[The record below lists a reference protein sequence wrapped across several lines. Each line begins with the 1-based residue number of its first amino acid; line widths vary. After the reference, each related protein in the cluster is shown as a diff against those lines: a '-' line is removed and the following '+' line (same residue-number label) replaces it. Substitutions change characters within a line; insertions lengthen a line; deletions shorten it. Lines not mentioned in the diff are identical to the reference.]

1 MTALDLLIAML
12 IAITS
17 AIVVVLATVGIS
29 SLIRAHRI
37 RIEPSLSKARSAIM
51 ISLSGGSTA
60 TDELSDLGWF
70 SRRYIIGLTLDVAPS
85 VTGTSRSILVSLG
98 EAIGVV
104 QKARR
109 NVNSR
114 RWGSRL
120 YAARVLTAFGVESD
134 ALCRLLVD
142 RSPEVRAQAAAWTV
156 VAPDPMAIDL
166 LVGLLADS
174 DGLCRF
180 AARDALIRIGLRASE
195 PLISALDAADV
206 DVDVTN
212 QILEIAAAMGDGRF
226 LPAAVVRTGAPAPRT
241 RALAARVLARTGDRS
256 AGPSLVGLLQDGSDE
271 VVVAAAAGI
280 SKLSYW
286 PGAAAIEPLLN
297 SPSWALRRQA
307 GLSLLGLGAP
317 GTVLLWANA
326 PGEGDKAEMA
336 IQALH
341 LRSISHRSEAA

>member
-1 MTALDLLIAML
+1 MSALDLLVGML

-17 AIVVVLATVGIS
+17 AILVVLATVWIS

-37 RIEPSLSKARSAIM
+37 RIEPSLSKARLSI
-51 ISLSGGSTA
+51 ITSLSGAESTA
-60 TDELSDLGWF
+60 NDELSHLGWF
-70 SRRYIIGLTLDVAPS
+70 SRRYIIGVMLDLAPS

-98 EAIGVV
+98 ETIGVV

-109 NVNSR
+109 NVNSK
-114 RWGSRL
+114 RWGARL

-142 RSPEVRAQAAAWTV
+142 RAPEVRAQASAWTV
-156 VAPDPMAIDL
+156 VTPNPQAIDL
-166 LVGLLADS
+166 LVGQLGDP

-180 AARDALIRIGLRASE
+180 AARDALVRIGLRATE
-195 PLISALDAADV
+195 PLLRALDSA

-212 QILEIAAAMGDGRF
+212 QILEVAAAMGHDRF
-226 LPAAVVRTGAPAPRT
+226 FPAAITCTRASESRT
-241 RALAARVLARTGDRS
+241 RALAAQVLASTGDRG
-256 AGPSLVGLLQDGSDE
+256 AGPALVGLLQDDSEE

-280 SKLSYW
+280 AKLSYW
-286 PGAAAIEPLLN
+286 PGASAIEPLLSN
-297 SPSWALRRQA
+297 PSWALRKQA
-307 GLSLLGLGAP
+307 SITLLGLGAP
-317 GTVLLWANA
+317 GTVLLWANTR
-326 PGEGDKAEMA
+326 GEGDKPEMA